1 MLDLTASPYRE
12 VVALLAAL
20 REPEPDLSPVR
31 RAPST
36 DRWGL
41 PIDTHE
47 LRRGQVAHLL
57 LLDSSAADLAL
68 IRFMIDE
75 EIEARRNENHQD
87 ATGALTI
94 LSLLLLEHGDA
105 SDTWRFWEAKSANFD
120 TWAGGYDYEFVQ
132 AWLSTPELLAL
143 AAERG
148 DDWDQETLAG
158 REQDRDEQRWAGWRE
173 ALDRRF
179 ARSLATMG
187 SREAERW
194 ARLFEDRAGVE
205 RLGLLNATGPAERA
219 RIDREVSA
227 DTAAPTLRPPSG

>member
-20 REPEPDLSPVR
+20 RAPDADLSPVCCAPAHSPERGIWDPNER
-31 RAPST
+31 R
-36 DRWGL
+36 
-41 PIDTHE
+41 
-47 LRRGQVAHLL
+47 RRQVAHLL
-57 LLDSSAADLAL
+57 LLDATEADLGL
-68 IRFMIDE
+68 IRKLMDE
-75 EIEARRNENHQD
+75 EIAAHCGDSFQGATEA
-87 ATGALTI
+87 LSI

-148 DDWDQETLAG
+148 DDWDQGNIAC
-158 REQDRDEQRWAGWRE
+158 RELNRDEQRWSGWRE

-205 RLGLLNATGPAERA
+205 RLGLLTATGPVERA
-219 RIDREVSA
+219 RIDREVAA
-227 DTAAPTLRPPSG
+227 DAAAPTLRPPSG